1 MDRSQSPPPRPPSRR
16 DFLRGAAAGAA
27 VTGVAGCVEA
37 QDSAEPALPKIVKT
51 AVAVRL
57 MVNGRPLAVKVEP
70 RTTLLDALRN
80 GQTPAGAPVD
90 LTGAKPVCD
99 RGTCGACTVHLDGR
113 PVYACSVLALDAV
126 GHEIRT
132 VEGLARD
139 GALHPVQE
147 AFVAHDALMCG
158 FCTPGLVMAAA
169 ALLEHNR
176 NPSRADITA
185 ALDGNLCRCGTY
197 RRVIEAVES
206 AAARL
211 REG

>member
-1 MDRSQSPPPRPPSRR
+1 MDRSQSPPARPPSRR
-16 DFLRGAAAGAA
+16 DFLRGAAAGVAA
-27 VTGVAGCVEA
+27 TGVAGCVEA
-37 QDSAEPALPKIVKT
+37 QNSDQPALPKIVKT
-51 AVAVRL
+51 AVAIRL
-57 MVNGRPLAVKVEP
+57 MVNGRPLAVRVEP
-70 RTTLLDALRN
+70 RTTLLDALRD
-80 GQTPAGAPVD
+80 GLTPAGAPID

-132 VEGLARD
+132 VEGLGRD

-158 FCTPGLVMAAA
+158 FCTPGFVMAAA

-197 RRVIEAVES
+197 RRVIEAVEA